1 MARARPGRGSTA
13 RAPPLLLSSRA
24 HVEDAMATVPL
35 KDPTPPPLAPL
46 FRFEHGIV
54 GLHSGLISG

>member
-1 MARARPGRGSTA
+1 
-13 RAPPLLLSSRA
+13 
-24 HVEDAMATVPL
+24 MATVPL